1 MERITGGHEPP
12 SIYARPV
19 CTPLSDGYNEE
30 THNSP
35 IRDCLGRGQRMG
47 RGGALW
53 NERAFLE
60 VNVCAWG
67 SLEDVGEDSY
77 VGNGD
82 RYARRM
88 VTNQKLNV
96 LRIG

>member
-1 MERITGGHEPP
+1 
-12 SIYARPV
+12 
-19 CTPLSDGYNEE
+19 
-30 THNSP
+30 
-35 IRDCLGRGQRMG
+35 MG
-47 RGGALW
+47 RRGALW

-88 VTNQKLNV
+88 ETNQKLNV